1 VEYPAAGGSDW
12 QPVSALFQRCGGRK
26 VSGRKLRWIGF
37 GLVATAGAG
46 VIGLSATMNPA
57 SAHADD
63 IGLVIGGS
71 ADPIPGPG
79 YVEAA
84 DLLYLENGP
93 GGVPTYPDITSF
105 YQGTPATDGFGNGL
119 FTPEGAYPLFGQ
131 GVQQLYFNYPLDSA
145 GLAGPSTSVG
155 QGVSILE
162 STILGNQAAGDG
174 STVLG
179 YSQSSTLSGVTMQL
193 LDPTGKPETGPL
205 DPQFLLL
212 ADPNNPNGGLFER
225 FNGFETMSGQSTV
238 DQLNLA
244 SLGIAFN
251 GATPSDDYLTNI
263 YSLEYDGFTD
273 FPRYPINLLAD
284 LNAFLGIADL
294 HGTYLNGGVDGSGP
308 TAEQIANALLLP
320 GSMASGT
327 ADSLTNYY
335 MIDETA
341 PLVSVL
347 PTQLQELLG
356 PDLTYLINLG
366 YGDGSLGYAVTADS
380 PANVD
385 TPFGLF
391 PDVSLSTVLSTLTTD
406 TEQGFANLMSGTD
419 PFSAALDPAT
429 SSATSFSD
437 LLSALAADAANP
449 AATFTDLVNA
459 ISSAAS
465 TAYSLL
471 LPTTDILNSLLTS
484 LPAWETSIFTDTL
497 STGDFADALGLP
509 IAGTAAIGTLAAGF
523 ELSIVQDA
531 ASQIA
536 ADFSG
541 LF

>member
-1 VEYPAAGGSDW
+1 MSD
-12 QPVSALFQRCGGRK
+12 
-26 VSGRKLRWIGF
+26 RKLRWLGL

-46 VIGLSATMNPA
+46 VVGLSAMMSPA
-57 SAHADD
+57 VAHADN
-63 IGLVIGGS
+63 IGLAIGGS
-71 ADPIPGPG
+71 GDPVPGPA

-84 DLLYLENGP
+84 DGLYLNNP
-93 GGVPTYPDITSF
+93 GTHLYPDLTF
-105 YQGTPATDGFGNGL
+105 YQATAENPFGNGL

-131 GVQQLYFNYPLDSA
+131 GVQQLFYNYPLNAD

-155 QGVSILE
+155 QGSSILE
-162 STILGNQAAGDG
+162 STILGDQAAGDA

-193 LDPTGKPETGPL
+193 LDPSGTPQTGPL

-251 GATPSDDYLTNI
+251 GATPSDDFVTNI

-273 FPRYPINLLAD
+273 FPRYPINLLSD
-284 LNAFLGIADL
+284 LNAFLGIESL

-308 TAEQIANALLLP
+308 TAEQIANAILLP

-335 MIDETA
+335 MIDETP
-341 PLVSVL
+341 PLVALL
-347 PTQLQELLG
+347 PQPLQDLLG

-380 PANVD
+380 PANVP

-391 PDVSLSTVLSTLTTD
+391 PDVSLSTVLSTLATD
-406 TEQGFANLMSGTD
+406 TQQGISAFENDLAN
-419 PFSAALDPAT
+419 PAAMLASLDPA
-429 SSATSFSD
+429 SSGQSLTD
-437 LLSALAADAANP
+437 LLSALSADAANP

-471 LPTTDILNSLLTS
+471 LPTTDILNSLVTS
-484 LPAWETSIFTDTL
+484 LPAWETSIFADTL
-497 STGDFADALGLP
+497 STGDFVDALGLP
-509 IAGTAAIGTLAAGF
+509 IAGTVAIGTLAAGF
-523 ELSIVQDA
+523 EISIVQDA